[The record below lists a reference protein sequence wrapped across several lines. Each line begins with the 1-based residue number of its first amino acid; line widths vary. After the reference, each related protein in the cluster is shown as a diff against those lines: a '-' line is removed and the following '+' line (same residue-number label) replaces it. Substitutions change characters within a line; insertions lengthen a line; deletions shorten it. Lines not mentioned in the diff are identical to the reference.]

1 MAKPDASTR
10 LSVDETTYR
19 LLVNA
24 VVDCAIFRIDPQ
36 AVVANWNVGAERIK
50 GYTAQEI
57 IGSISTSST
66 PRRTEHRVCPSRSHS
81 GSQKGAVRG

>member
-36 AVVANWNVGAERIK
+36 GVVANWNVGAERIK
-50 GYTAQEI
+50 GYTAQNI
-57 IGSISTSST
+57 IGSISAASI
-66 PRRTEHRVCPSRSHS
+66 PRRSNNGATRAGPRS
-81 GSQKGAVRG
+81 GSQRGTV